1 MKISSSIRRIGAL
14 LIGSLIIG
22 LAPSASVA
30 EELEMTYVKSNF
42 RTVTKSSTMIS
53 DGSNHELKQ
62 QVDASEITFSDPRF
76 GTAQEIV
83 YITADEIDGSGPHFG
98 HFIDTHSGGWHCYGD
113 FKGGTKV
120 VVESDGSW
128 VATWEGTYRYLGG
141 SGICKGLRGSGK
153 YKGRASSTEPATEV
167 GKELVKF

>member
-62 QVDASEITFSDPRF
+62 QVDASEITFSDP
-76 GTAQEIV
+76 
-83 YITADEIDGSGPHFG
+83 
-98 HFIDTHSGGWHCYGD
+98 
-113 FKGGTKV
+113 
-120 VVESDGSW
+120 
-128 VATWEGTYRYLGG
+128 
-141 SGICKGLRGSGK
+141 
-153 YKGRASSTEPATEV
+153 
-167 GKELVKF
+167 